1 MEDFLDV
8 KEKKL
13 KGEIIKSNGSRNKMA
28 MVSPKE
34 FWKRKKK
41 KRKTSILTNGH
52 GAANYAAS
60 PGRTMVEQGR
70 QEEDSKDTDRNH
82 SSPGARTD
90 VR

>member
-1 MEDFLDV
+1 
-8 KEKKL
+8 
-13 KGEIIKSNGSRNKMA
+13 

-41 KRKTSILTNGH
+41 KKRKRSVLTNGH

-60 PGRTMVEQGR
+60 PGRTMVGEGR
-70 QEEDSKDTDRNH
+70 QEEAASKDRDRNH
-82 SSPGARTD
+82 SSLGARAD

>member
-1 MEDFLDV
+1 
-8 KEKKL
+8 
-13 KGEIIKSNGSRNKMA
+13 

-41 KRKTSILTNGH
+41 KKRKTSVLTNGH

-60 PGRTMVEQGR
+60 PGRTMVEEGR
-70 QEEDSKDTDRNH
+70 QEEEASKDTDRNH
-82 SSPGARTD
+82 SSLGARAD

>member
-1 MEDFLDV
+1 
-8 KEKKL
+8 
-13 KGEIIKSNGSRNKMA
+13 

-41 KRKTSILTNGH
+41 SKTSVLTNGH

-60 PGRTMVEQGR
+60 PGRTMVEEGR
-70 QEEDSKDTDRNH
+70 QEAASKDTDRNH
-82 SSPGARTD
+82 SSLGARAD